1 MSPVLSTPSILRQL
15 YKLLFKLHSAL
26 VLDCEKYNRDW
37 TGVLKVHQ
45 AYGLQDT
52 YSTKQNCLG
61 ESCLQKQVLSGL
73 QKRFTCS
80 GQRQWCDDIYTFY
93 KSFSMSTGW
102 ANTTL
107 TMVTLAAMNMLQW
120 NRNFQSKTILSL
132 SYTYCWVWGCVCVT
146 WSLKFYVLGLWG
158 MVKWSMRWKERLV
171 WRQR

>member
-26 VLDCEKYNRDW
+26 VLGCEKYNRDW

-73 QKRFTCS
+73 QRRFTCS
-80 GQRQWCDDIYTFY
+80 GQRQWCVDIYTFY

-107 TMVTLAAMNMLQW
+107 AMVTLAAMNMLQW
-120 NRNFQSKTILSL
+120 NRNFRSKTTLSL
-132 SYTYCWVWGCVCVT
+132 SYINSQAIIKSYDFTVHSFLFRNKNNGENLPYPGR
-146 WSLKFYVLGLWG
+146 S
-158 MVKWSMRWKERLV
+158 
-171 WRQR
+171 